1 MSRMLADWIRN
12 GPPDGQSG
20 LRRLLLTPH
29 ASLRYSGMVPGWLA
43 GQHGRDEGLV
53 DIAALAARAGVE
65 WVAGRC
71 TALDPE
77 ARLVRT
83 DRGETLAF
91 DFASLDT
98 GGVGRAG
105 AVLGHDPRLIDIR
118 RSMPSPNTSPRVPP
132 RTGWWWRGG
141 GAGGVE
147 LAFGLRNLAWA
158 GTRPDVALA
167 TGAGGLLPGFS
178 EAVRRRAA
186 AALVRQG
193 IGLHPAE
200 ARLAD
205 GAIKAGGRFLEPAD
219 LIVAAL
225 GSAAPDWVRASGLA
239 VDDAG
244 FVLVDRHQRFV
255 LASAYPRCRGR
266 RRPCRP
272 AARPIRGSMRYSPG
286 PVLAANLRKA
296 LAGQPPRQSYH
307 PRWNS
312 LYLMNTGDGQAIAA
326 MARLRHRGAGC
337 CVLKHWIDK
346 RLDCEIRG
354 AGGNGVTSGALSS
367 KTGQGVP
374 LKKIIILAALAAI
387 VAAYFLFRSRRV
399 FTLDGIKA
407 GRCAVG
413 GLLCREPGGRSGG
426 LLRNLRRGDRGLH
439 SGRRGS

>member
-1 MSRMLADWIRN
+1 LLLVGGGHAHVAVLADWIRN

-118 RSMPSPNTSPRVPP
+118 PIDAFTEHIAARPAPHRVVVA
-132 RTGWWWRGG
+132 GG

-244 FVLVDRHQRFV
+244 FVLVDRHQRSCSHPHIHAAGDV
-255 LASAYPRCRGR
+255 
-266 RRPCRP
+266 
-272 AARPIRGSMRYSPG
+272 AARADRRLAHSGVHAVFAG

-312 LYLMNTGDGQAIAA
+312 LYLMNTGDGQAIASYGPLA
-326 MARLRHRGAGC
+326 AQGRWVLR
-337 CVLKHWIDK
+337 LKHWIDK
-346 RLDCEIRG
+346 RWI
-354 AGGNGVTSGALSS
+354 A
-367 KTGQGVP
+367 KY
-374 LKKIIILAALAAI
+374 AALAGTA
-387 VAAYFLFRSRRV
+387 
-399 FTLDGIKA
+399 
-407 GRCAVG
+407 
-413 GLLCREPGGRSGG
+413 
-426 LLRNLRRGDRGLH
+426 
-439 SGRRGS
+439 